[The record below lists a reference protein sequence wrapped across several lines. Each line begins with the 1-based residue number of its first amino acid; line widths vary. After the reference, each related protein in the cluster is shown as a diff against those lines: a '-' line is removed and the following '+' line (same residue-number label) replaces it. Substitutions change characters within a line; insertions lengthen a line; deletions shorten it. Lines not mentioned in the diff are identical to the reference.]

1 MTFTFYMIH
10 DAKVHLTLFPTVTVR
25 IWLPSSFETQSNIT
39 IRFGAAVLGVFP
51 ILLMYLLTPS
61 KVDILGTEV
70 RPTRLDHV
78 INLSVFIHFNLL
90 NLDSLINSRHKYL
103 KFLRSAE

>member
-1 MTFTFYMIH
+1 MIH
-10 DAKVHLTLFPTVTVR
+10 DFKVRLTLFPTVTVR

-39 IRFGAAVLGVFP
+39 IRFGAAVLGAFP

-78 INLSVFIHFNLL
+78 INLSVFIHFNMLCE

>member
-39 IRFGAAVLGVFP
+39 IRFGAAVLGAFP
-51 ILLMYLLTPS
+51 ILFIYLLTPS
-61 KVDILGTEV
+61 KVDILGTELK
-70 RPTRLDHV
+70 PKKSSHA
-78 INLSVFIHFNLL
+78 INLMIFIHLNLL
-90 NLDSLINSRHKYL
+90 DLYKS
-103 KFLRSAE
+103 